1 MTTTTTF
8 LPLAP
13 AQAFAGFRKTAAQ
26 FECPVSE
33 DDKTLEITLEVA
45 RIFLSAEGEGTQLLL
60 EASNDGNLQMMRDV
74 LSEQLKGYGVTPDWQ
89 GVKPAARPANQTLV
103 TIEKVE
109 RLSPSY
115 MRVTMSGDQLA
126 RFGSGGFHFR
136 LLFGPEGAG
145 WPYVDAQGVTHWPGG
160 TAAWHKPV
168 YTTRNIETDGE
179 AARIA
184 FDVFRHEGGTVTE
197 WCERVRPGSDMVIMG
212 PGGSGKV
219 NLAGWQGF
227 IGDETAVPVIKRFLE
242 LLPEETRG
250 EAVLFVPERGDIQ
263 DLAHPPGVSVRW
275 VMRSDGETPL
285 EALDKLPIPETDRY
299 VFFAAEK
306 TEAIAA
312 RTALVE
318 RGLDKSESIAA
329 TYWTAMKE
337 LAEA

>member
-8 LPLAP
+8 LSLAP
-13 AQAFAGFRKTAAQ
+13 AQAFAGFRKTAVQ

-33 DDKTLEITLEVA
+33 GDKTLEITLEVA
-45 RIFLSAEGEGTQLLL
+45 RIFLSAEGEGTKLLL

-74 LSEQLKGYGVTPDWQ
+74 LSEQLKGYGVIPDWQ
-89 GVKPAARPANQTLV
+89 GAKPAARPANQTLV
-103 TIEKVE
+103 TIDKVD

-126 RFGSGGFHFR
+126 RFGTGGFHFR

-145 WPYVDAQGVTHWPGG
+145 WPFVDEHGVTQWPGG

-168 YTTRNIETDGE
+168 YTTRSIEIDGE
-179 AARIA
+179 AARIE

-197 WCERVRPGSDMVIMG
+197 WCDQVRPGTEMVIMG

-219 NLAGWQGF
+219 NRAGWQGF

-242 LLPEETRG
+242 LLPEDTRG

-263 DLAHPPGVSVRW
+263 DLARPAGVSLRW
-275 VMRSDGETPL
+275 VMREDGETPL
-285 EALDKLPIPETDRY
+285 QALDKLPIPDADRY

-306 TEAIAA
+306 VEALAA
-312 RTALVE
+312 RAALLE

-329 TYWTAMKE
+329 TYWIAEKE